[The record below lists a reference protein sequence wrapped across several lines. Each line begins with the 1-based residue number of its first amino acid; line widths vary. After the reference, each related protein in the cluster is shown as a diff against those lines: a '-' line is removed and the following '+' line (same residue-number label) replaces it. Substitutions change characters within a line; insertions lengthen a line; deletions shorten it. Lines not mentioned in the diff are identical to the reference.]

1 MLKSPFQ
8 RLPAAY
14 ARWPTLA
21 MLLALTLWL
30 GTQAGGDRQLYTRK
44 VSPRGLL
51 SLERAMEVEKAQE
64 ILAFWDRWIG
74 RQNVIESLDM
84 VWILLYLLCYATM
97 LALACVIAA
106 DRWDSIG
113 QVLEKSYPGDRIIDI
128 IRRVVTIGIW
138 LSWAQVLVV
147 LVGLTEKQLLIK
159 MLTPGFPVTHGRV
172 ALIGALTDIQ
182 ILLRLIAIVYTALG
196 AGVYFLLFFAWPR
209 LLDRSRHEEE
219 ACEGSSI

>member
-1 MLKSPFQ
+1 MLKSPLQ

-30 GTQAGGDRQLYTRK
+30 GTQAGDNRQLYSRNL
-44 VSPRGLL
+44 SPSGLL
-51 SLERAMEVEKAQE
+51 SLERAMEVGKAEE

-84 VWILLYLLCYATM
+84 VWILLYLLCYSTM

-106 DRWDSIG
+106 DRLDSVG
-113 QVLEKSYPGDRIIDI
+113 QVLEGHYPGHRIIDLT
-128 IRRVVTIGIW
+128 RRVVTVGIG

-147 LVGLTEKQLLIK
+147 ILGLTEKQLLIR
-159 MLTPGFPVTHGRV
+159 MLTPGIPITSGRV
-172 ALIGALTDIQ
+172 FLIGVLTDIQ
-182 ILLRLIAIVYTALG
+182 LLLRLIAIVYTALG
-196 AGVYFLLFFAWPR
+196 AAVYFLLFFAWPR
-209 LLDRSRHEEE
+209 LLDRSRHEQE
-219 ACEGSSI
+219 CL